1 MDAKDETRDEPA
13 SAEARRFTGAKML
26 ATLIAFFGATFIA
39 NGLLVYY
46 ALSTFSGEQE
56 ASPYEHGLAYDKDIA
71 AAHEQDARQWR
82 VSVNALRRETG
93 APASIDVAMRDADDQ
108 PLQGLVVDATLE
120 FPADKKLDRHASLG
134 EAAPGAYHAEAALR
148 AGQWDLVIEARREGV
163 RLFRS
168 RNRIV
173 LQ

>member
-1 MDAKDETRDEPA
+1 MSIEIDEPA
-13 SAEARRFTGAKML
+13 DRAAPDRREFRGWMAL
-26 ATLIAFFGATFIA
+26 ASLIAFFGAIFFA
-39 NGLLVYY
+39 NGALVYY

-56 ASPYEHGLAYDKDIA
+56 SSPYEHGLAYDRDIA
-71 AAHEQDARQWR
+71 AAREQDARQWR
-82 VSVNALRRETG
+82 VSVNALRSQSG

-120 FPADKKLDRHASLG
+120 FPADKKLDKHTTLN
-134 EAAPGAYHAEAALR
+134 EAAPGQYRADASLP
-148 AGQWDLVIEARREGV
+148 AGQWDLVIEARRDGA